1 MKCRIVDYSKPPVSH
16 TKMKSNI
23 QKIVTD
29 CNYSKD
35 VTDIIISLYDY
46 MIAKNFFGACH
57 AFSSVLFVAFSEL
70 GLNTQI
76 FIGECQKQ
84 GEKAFDH
91 SWITID
97 GKIIDIA
104 VYYPLTQRINTM
116 SGPIIFDI
124 DAVTMKNEM
133 VSYGINTG
141 LPLSID
147 TQRVID
153 TAFDVYMSGFPRE
166 INGLWTVLK
175 NIMPN
180 TYNFDLDSLKE
191 KYADTKRIFVR

>member
-1 MKCRIVDYSKPPVSH
+1 MKCRIIDYSKPPVSH
-16 TKMKSNI
+16 NKVKSNI
-23 QKIVTD
+23 QKIVTE
-29 CNYSKD
+29 CNYNDD
-35 VTDIIISLYDY
+35 VTNIITSLYDY
-46 MIAKNFFGACH
+46 MITKKLFGGCH

-91 SWITID
+91 SWVTID
-97 GKIIDIA
+97 DKIIDIA
-104 VYYPLTQRINTM
+104 VYYPLTQKINNM
-116 SGPIIFDI
+116 SGPIIFDV
-124 DAVTMKNEM
+124 DAVTLKNEK

-153 TAFDVYMSGFPRE
+153 TSFDVYMSKFPRE
-166 INGLWTVLK
+166 ANGLWTILK
-175 NIMPN
+175 NIMPS
-180 TYNFDLDSLKE
+180 TYKFDLDSLRE
-191 KYADTKRIFVR
+191 KYTNTKRVFVR